1 MGIGTGVFLIA
12 AGSVLLWAIDADL
25 PYIEDDTLGLILLV
39 AGIAVLV
46 ISVVMKVDRPEA
58 GVGTGVFLIA
68 AGAVLSWAIDADLP
82 YIADYVLGT
91 TLIVAG
97 AISICATLALSLQR
111 RRERQRA
118 YEQRAAFQPP
128 PSYAP
133 QAYQQQPYQQQPY
146 QQQQQ
151 PYGQQQQPYPQDRY

>member
-25 PYIEDDTLGLILLV
+25 PYIDDDALGLILLI
-39 AGIAVLV
+39 AGLAVLV

-91 TLIVAG
+91 ILMAAG
-97 AISICATLALSLQR
+97 AISVCATLALSLQR

-118 YEQRAAFQPP
+118 YEQA
-128 PSYAP
+128 
-133 QAYQQQPYQQQPY
+133 AYQQQPPPVYPPQPYQQPY
-146 QQQQQ
+146 QQQQ
-151 PYGQQQQPYPQDRY
+151 PYPQNRY

>member
-25 PYIEDDTLGLILLV
+25 PYIDDDALGLILLI
-39 AGIAVLV
+39 AGLAVLV

-82 YIADYVLGT
+82 FIADYVLGT
-91 TLIVAG
+91 ILLVAG
-97 AISICATLALSLQR
+97 AISVCATLALSLQR

-118 YEQRAAFQPP
+118 YERAAYQHQQQQPAYP
-128 PSYAP
+128 PQP
-133 QAYQQQPYQQQPY
+133 YQQQPYQQQPY
-146 QQQQQ
+146 QQ
-151 PYGQQQQPYPQDRY
+151 DRY

>member
-25 PYIEDDTLGLILLV
+25 PYIDDDALGLILLI
-39 AGIAVLV
+39 AGLAVLV

-68 AGAVLSWAIDADLP
+68 AGAVLSFAIDADLP

-91 TLIVAG
+91 ILMVAG
-97 AISICATLALSLQR
+97 AISVLATLALSLQR

-118 YEQRAAFQPP
+118 YERQAAYQPP
-128 PSYAP
+128 P
-133 QAYQQQPYQQQPY
+133 AYPPQPY

-151 PYGQQQQPYPQDRY
+151 PYQQNRY

>member
-12 AGSVLLWAIDADL
+12 VGSVLLWAIDADL
-25 PYIEDDTLGLILLV
+25 PYIDDDALGLILLI
-39 AGIAVLV
+39 AGLAVLV

-91 TLIVAG
+91 ILLVAG
-97 AISICATLALSLQR
+97 AISVCATLVLSLQR
-111 RRERQRA
+111 RHERQRA
-118 YEQRAAFQPP
+118 YERA
-128 PSYAP
+128 
-133 QAYQQQPYQQQPY
+133 AYQQQQPPAYPPQPY
-146 QQQQQ
+146 QQ
-151 PYGQQQQPYPQDRY
+151 PYQQQPYPQDRY